1 MFAGNSWAKK
11 WRMQRAKGVIL
22 EYMRGVKPEAT
33 LTWCTGCLLGDLGL
47 RDPEEVKSVIKSIES
62 DPALIV
68 TPERRE
74 RFEKLKAAL
83 KEKGMLSD
91 D

>member
-33 LTWCTGCLLGDLGL
+33 LTWCIGCLLGDLGL
-47 RDPEEVKSVIKSIES
+47 RNPE
-62 DPALIV
+62 
-68 TPERRE
+68 
-74 RFEKLKAAL
+74 
-83 KEKGMLSD
+83 
-91 D
+91 

>member
-22 EYMRGVKPEAT
+22 ECMRGVKPEAT

-47 RDPEEVKSVIKSIES
+47 RDPEEVKSVIKSIEN